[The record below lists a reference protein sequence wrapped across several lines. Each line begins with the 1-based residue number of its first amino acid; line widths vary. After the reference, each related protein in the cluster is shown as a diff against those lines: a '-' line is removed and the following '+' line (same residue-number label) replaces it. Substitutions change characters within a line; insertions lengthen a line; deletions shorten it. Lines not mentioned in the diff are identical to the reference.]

1 MTKPGSPSS
10 SCPLPPDSEV
20 LNRSEYLFR
29 FFQLVMSGYFFFIH
43 GGTYQPIT
51 PVMPML
57 PASSATL
64 SFLT

>member
-10 SCPLPPDSEV
+10 SWPLPPDSDV
-20 LNRSEYLFR
+20 LNIEAYLFR
-29 FFQLVMSGYFFFIH
+29 LFQFVMSGYFFFIH
-43 GGTYQPIT
+43 GGTYQPIC

-57 PASSATL
+57 PASWATC